1 MSKNFIKI
9 TFLFSLLYSATFFSQ
24 ESERETL
31 LHQYASQSL
40 KQASDQNAQQFSEAQ
55 GQMLW
60 QQALEGD
67 APFMQRSCTNC
78 HGEDLKNE
86 GKHIRTNKV
95 IKALAPSVNSSSLT
109 DAKKIEK
116 WFKRNCKW
124 TFGRECSPQ
133 EKGDILTYIQ
143 NQ

>member
-1 MSKNFIKI
+1 MNKNFIKI
-9 TFLFSLLYSATFFSQ
+9 TLLFSLLYSAAFFSQ
-24 ESERETL
+24 ASERETL
-31 LHQYASQSL
+31 LHQYASQNL
-40 KQASDQNAQQFSEAQ
+40 KQTSGQNTQQFSEAR

-67 APFMQRSCTNC
+67 APFIQRSCTSC

-86 GKHIRTNKV
+86 GKHIRTNKA

-124 TFGRECSPQ
+124 TLGRECSPQ